1 MRAWRSSEP
10 LSLTSFKRLNS
21 AGRLGFPNREPIIS
35 AAVDIDL
42 PLLCPWISIYDSVI
56 MESNMPSVVRK
67 SLAELVEEIIDV
79 TPSPDMVDSQQ
90 ANSYAIQVEAALARS
105 RADTARQLSCDT
117 DEGERLR

>member
-10 LSLTSFKRLNS
+10 LSPASFKRLNS
-21 AGRLGFPNREPIIS
+21 TGRLGFPNREPIIS

-67 SLAELVEEIIDV
+67 SLAEFVEEIIDV
-79 TPSPDMVDSQQ
+79 TPSPDRADSQQ

-105 RADTARQLSCDT
+105 RADAARELSCDT
-117 DEGERLR
+117 DERE

>member
-1 MRAWRSSEP
+1 
-10 LSLTSFKRLNS
+10 
-21 AGRLGFPNREPIIS
+21 
-35 AAVDIDL
+35 
-42 PLLCPWISIYDSVI
+42 

-117 DEGERLR
+117 DERE